1 MGQLSPWSG
10 SSDVFSQF
18 LLFAVFQLVC
28 PNVTVE
34 TPLLRSGSV
43 WRDKDAPLPCTEDRQ
58 PLCHFYEHQE
68 GTESPSPAA
77 PPSRIPPLGPWSWV
91 HGPLAARSPPVR
103 CVRFIR
109 LTRNS
114 RSGDL
119 GCSLSTQTLKRRVFE
134 ARAPRTSTIPLSS
147 RLHLRTSGVAALR
160 RKAASPRP
168 LCGSDFFFLP
178 YLFDRRLPLSIF
190 HIVSWSYRFLLEA

>member
-1 MGQLSPWSG
+1 MS
-10 SSDVFSQF
+10 
-18 LLFAVFQLVC
+18 
-28 PNVTVE
+28 
-34 TPLLRSGSV
+34 LLRRLSCGV
-43 WRDKDAPLPCTEDRQ
+43 VRFGETRMLPCPEQKTVSLSAIFMNTRKEQRAQ
-58 PLCHFYEHQE
+58 VPQLHQ
-68 GTESPSPAA
+68 AA
-77 PPSRIPPLGPWSWV
+77 SHLWDPGAGL

-178 YLFDRRLPLSIF
+178 YLFDHRLPLSIF